1 MRIFSL
7 IISQVFNYY
16 SLVPAVLAVSIFKT
30 GLSVE
35 QIRTF
40 LPVLLIFD
48 LVFPLLTYGYLVKTK
63 RIAFNLTKRE
73 DRPLPFVAT
82 SFFLF
87 LGTIFSLYFAN
98 PLFFKLHFLL
108 FILSCTTLLITLFF
122 KISGHMIMN
131 TAFILILNFLFGW
144 TLLWLVLL
152 IPLIAFARLYLKAHT
167 KWEVLAGTIV
177 GFLEPYLLLKI
188 FKLL

>member
-1 MRIFSL
+1 M
-7 IISQVFNYY
+7 
-16 SLVPAVLAVSIFKT
+16 
-30 GLSVE
+30 
-35 QIRTF
+35 
-40 LPVLLIFD
+40 
-48 LVFPLLTYGYLVKTK
+48 
-63 RIAFNLTKRE
+63 
-73 DRPLPFVAT
+73 PFVAT

-177 GFLEPYLLLKI
+177 GFSEPYLFLCKSFLYESCQI
-188 FKLL
+188 NSLVCSDCLSSLNRHCSFVPLSTLPSLVL